1 MECGRKNVARTYVWA
16 DDNAVVW
23 AYFSL
28 APDKVRRADLPRAI
42 GRGDPNEI
50 PAVLIGKLA
59 LHDVL
64 QGQGL
69 GRQLLVDALSRGR
82 QRRRD
87 RLGPLHSCR
96 CHRRGRRRVLS
107 PVRLHAR
114 LPAPSASRL
123 IMKSSDASASLV
135 ARRASR
141 RGLGPKEMA
150 VKVDYEEEPGALRP
164 NQLPT
169 PTKATGRLSRRPSNE
184 PQLHADFGSLTAS
197 SHC

>member
-1 MECGRKNVARTYVWA
+1 VLSRSEQIRDDHVLDSFSCGNNYLDGWLRRSAMECGRKNVARTYVWA

-42 GRGDPNEI
+42 GRGDPDEI

-69 GRQLLVDALSRGR
+69 GRQLLVDALSRAVSAVEIVSGR
-82 QRRRD
+82 YIVVDAIDEDAVAFYRRY
-87 RLGPLHSCR
+87 GFTP
-96 CHRRGRRRVLS
+96 
-107 PVRLHAR
+107 

-135 ARRASR
+135 ARPPA
-141 RGLGPKEMA
+141 GE
-150 VKVDYEEEPGALRP
+150 V
-164 NQLPT
+164 
-169 PTKATGRLSRRPSNE
+169 
-184 PQLHADFGSLTAS
+184 
-197 SHC
+197 